1 MTKGTQSRDVLI
13 QMAVARQIRSQRAA
27 FKRALRE
34 GRLDP
39 VSVFIDP
46 PPPVQG
52 ARLAEV
58 LKSIPGIGP
67 QKCERL
73 TRRAGAGLDDRIEQL
88 TDASRQ
94 SLADSVSALR
104 HHQQS

>member
-67 QKCERL
+67 QKCER
-73 TRRAGAGLDDRIEQL
+73 
-88 TDASRQ
+88 DAPEPVWTIASSSSPTPPGNR
-94 SLADSVSALR
+94 SLIRSPP
-104 HHQQS
+104 